1 MYIYT
6 NTQVHMYTYIYIYTS
21 MVVYIYDYIHTH
33 THIYIYIYIS
43 ALCKAGLPEGAA
55 SPTKPAKGGTIG
67 GGRWGIQVS
76 PGVGLARLMM

>member
-1 MYIYT
+1 
-6 NTQVHMYTYIYIYTS
+6 
-21 MVVYIYDYIHTH
+21 MVVYIYDYIYTH
-33 THIYIYIYIS
+33 TQIYIYIS

-55 SPTKPAKGGTIG
+55 SPTEPAKGGTIG

>member
-1 MYIYT
+1 
-6 NTQVHMYTYIYIYTS
+6 MYTYIYIYILLWLYI
-21 MVVYIYDYIHTH
+21 YIYDYIHTH
-33 THIYIYIYIS
+33 TYIYIYIS